1 MYLVSIDPM
10 DRSIIVKSMYLLDK
24 QVSCRVHKY
33 IIQTSGWGENVLNK
47 DINLL
52 EIGDK
57 GREGDEKIDI

>member
-1 MYLVSIDPM
+1 
-10 DRSIIVKSMYLLDK
+10 MYLLDK